1 MDQTSQTEV
10 VSTVPATDETR
21 KILPI
26 VLVVLIDVLGLMI
39 ILPLLPFY
47 SEEFGATP
55 FMVGMLISIYAL
67 CQLVSAPL
75 LGRWSD
81 HVGRKP
87 LLIVS
92 QVGTCLGFPLLAFA
106 NSLPLIFLSRI
117 IDGLTAGNISLAQ
130 AYISDVTRPE
140 KRAAAFGKIAMAFG
154 IGFFL
159 GPSLTSFLFQFGPKA
174 PILAAAFLSFCS
186 IVCTATL
193 RPGGKVGTAAQAIP
207 QARPQGLFAFG
218 IYRKYFVSPRLRS
231 LLVQIFIFYFT
242 FSAYIYGFALF
253 AERRFTYAGKPL
265 NPQQIGYAF
274 AYFGLI
280 GIILQGFLLGPL
292 VRRFGERRLVLYS
305 FTACIVGYLAYSFI
319 DGPLWIAVPGLFTS
333 FGNGILRPGDHQR
346 DQPLRGTLR
355 AGHGARAQS
364 IAPVGRADPGSA
376 GQHLPDRPLAARSLG
391 LVPGGHLHAWSVAL
405 RADAARSGGANE
417 LTVVIIVITND
428 FWAAQPSCT
437 WR

>member
-1 MDQTSQTEV
+1 MMVVINNIYWVGPMHQTSQTEV
-10 VSTVPATDETR
+10 DSTMPATDETG

-26 VLVVLIDVLGLMI
+26 FLVVLIDVLGLMI

-47 SEEFGATP
+47 SEQFGATP
-55 FMVGMLISIYAL
+55 FVVGMLISIYAL

-92 QVGTCLGFPLLAFA
+92 QVGTCLGFLLLAFA

-159 GPSLTSFLFQFGPKA
+159 GPSLTAFFYQFGPKA

-193 RPGGKVGTAAQAIP
+193 LPGGKVGAAAQVAP
-207 QARPQGLFAFG
+207 QARPKGLFAFG

-274 AYFGLI
+274 AYFGLLW
-280 GIILQGFLLGPL
+280 IILQGFLLGPL

-305 FTACIVGYLAYSFI
+305 FTACIVGYLALSFI
-319 DGPLWIAVPGLFTS
+319 DGPFWIAVPGLFTS
-333 FGNGILRPGDHQR
+333 FGNGVLRPALTSEISRSVERYEQ
-346 DQPLRGTLR
+346 GTVL
-355 AGHGARAQS
+355 GLNQSLQSVAQ
-364 IAPVGRADPGSA
+364 ILA
-376 GQHLPDRPLAARSLG
+376 PLASTFLIGRRLLAPWAWFPAAICMLG
-391 LVPGGHLHAWSVAL
+391 LWLCVQMPREA
-405 RADAARSGGANE
+405 
-417 LTVVIIVITND
+417 
-428 FWAAQPSCT
+428 AAQM
-437 WR
+437 R

>member
-1 MDQTSQTEV
+1 MMTMNIIIPLLMMVVIKHFCWVEPMHQTSQTEV
-10 VSTVPATDETR
+10 NSTMPATDETR

-26 VLVVLIDVLGLMI
+26 FLVVLIDVLGLMI

-47 SEEFGATP
+47 SEQFGATP
-55 FMVGMLISIYAL
+55 FMVGMLISSYAL

-92 QVGTCLGFPLLAFA
+92 QVGTCLGFLLLAFA

-117 IDGLTAGNISLAQ
+117 IDGLTAGNLSLAQ

-159 GPSLTSFLFQFGPKA
+159 GPSLTAFLYQFGPKA

-193 RPGGKVGTAAQAIP
+193 LPGGKVGAAAQAAP
-207 QARPQGLFAFG
+207 QARPKGLFAFG

-274 AYFGLI
+274 AYFGLLV
-280 GIILQGFLLGPL
+280 IILQGFLLGPL
-292 VRRFGERRLVLYS
+292 VHHFGERRLVLYG
-305 FTACIVGYLAYSFI
+305 FTACIVGYLALSFI
-319 DGPLWIAVPGLFTS
+319 DGPFWIAVPGCSRVLATAYCARCSPSRAAPWSATS
-333 FGNGILRPGDHQR
+333 RAPCSGYRPKF
-346 DQPLRGTLR
+346 
-355 AGHGARAQS
+355 A
-364 IAPVGRADPGSA
+364 
-376 GQHLPDRPLAARSLG
+376 
-391 LVPGGHLHAWSVAL
+391 
-405 RADAARSGGANE
+405 
-417 LTVVIIVITND
+417 
-428 FWAAQPSCT
+428 
-437 WR
+437 

>member
-1 MDQTSQTEV
+1 MMIVSKNIYWVEPRHQTSQTEV
-10 VSTVPATDETR
+10 DSTMPATDETR

-26 VLVVLIDVLGLMI
+26 FLVVLIDVLGLMI

-47 SEEFGATP
+47 SEQFGATP
-55 FMVGMLISIYAL
+55 FVVGMLISSYAL

-92 QVGTCLGFPLLAFA
+92 QVGTCLGFLLLAFA

-154 IGFFL
+154 IGFFV

-193 RPGGKVGTAAQAIP
+193 
-207 QARPQGLFAFG
+207 
-218 IYRKYFVSPRLRS
+218 
-231 LLVQIFIFYFT
+231 
-242 FSAYIYGFALF
+242 
-253 AERRFTYAGKPL
+253 
-265 NPQQIGYAF
+265 
-274 AYFGLI
+274 
-280 GIILQGFLLGPL
+280 
-292 VRRFGERRLVLYS
+292 
-305 FTACIVGYLAYSFI
+305 
-319 DGPLWIAVPGLFTS
+319 
-333 FGNGILRPGDHQR
+333 
-346 DQPLRGTLR
+346 
-355 AGHGARAQS
+355 
-364 IAPVGRADPGSA
+364 
-376 GQHLPDRPLAARSLG
+376 LPDG
-391 LVPGGHLHAWSVAL
+391 K
-405 RADAARSGGANE
+405 
-417 LTVVIIVITND
+417 
-428 FWAAQPSCT
+428 
-437 WR
+437 

>member
-1 MDQTSQTEV
+1 MVIVIKAICWMKPMDQTSQTEV

-26 VLVVLIDVLGLMI
+26 FLVVLIDVLGLMI

-47 SEEFGATP
+47 SEQFGATP

-92 QVGTCLGFPLLAFA
+92 QVGTCLGFLLLAFA

-117 IDGLTAGNISLAQ
+117 IDGFTAGNISLAQ

-154 IGFFL
+154 IGFFV

-174 PILAAAFLSFCS
+174 PILAAAFLSFSS

-193 RPGGKVGTAAQAIP
+193 LPGGKVGTAAQAAP
-207 QARPQGLFAFG
+207 QARPRGLFAFG

-265 NPQQIGYAF
+265 DPQQIGYAF

-280 GIILQGFLLGPL
+280 GIILQGFLLRPL

-305 FTACIVGYLAYSFI
+305 FTACIVGYLAFSFI
-319 DGPLWIAVPGLFTS
+319 DGPFWIAVPGLFTS
-333 FGNGILRPGDHQR
+333 FGNGVLRPAITSEISRSVERYEQ
-346 DQPLRGTLR
+346 GTVL
-355 AGHGARAQS
+355 GLNQSLQSVAQ
-364 IAPVGRADPGSA
+364 ILA
-376 GQHLPDRPLAARSLG
+376 PLASTFLIGHRLLAPWAWFPAAICMLG
-391 LVPGGHLHAWSVAL
+391 LWLCVRMP
-405 RADAARSGGANE
+405 REAAVQMS
-417 LTVVIIVITND
+417 
-428 FWAAQPSCT
+428 
-437 WR
+437 